1 MKFLTAI
8 FGTGIYFYAAPILF
22 QYGHNSYFGIPPSFI
37 EPSIRDNII
46 FFFDLT
52 RIVGQVAQG
61 LSFWIGVGLVF
72 LTLIVWFLISFQV
85 VRGLLLTICLVFLT
99 GFSLLGFYN
108 FGNKIAEM
116 KTEFQI
122 IPEGCLSNQENV
134 TYLVPAFYQT
144 TALIVPFDT
153 DSKKLKGSFFPR
165 ESSEL
170 GCEIQKTT
178 IGPVLR

>member
-22 QYGHNSYFGIPPSFI
+22 QYGHNSYYGIPPSFI

-52 RIVGQVAQG
+52 RIAGQVAQN
-61 LSFWIGVGLVF
+61 LSFWIWVGLVI
-72 LTLIVWFLISFQV
+72 LTLIMWFLISFQM
-85 VRGLLLTICLVFLT
+85 VRGFILTICLISLT
-99 GFSLLGFYN
+99 GFSLFGFYN

-116 KTEFQI
+116 KTEFQF
-122 IPEGCLSNQENV
+122 IPEGCLGDEENI

-144 TALIVPFDT
+144 TALIVPVDT
-153 DSKKLKGSFFPR
+153 DSKKMTGSFFPR
-165 ESSEL
+165 ESSDL
-170 GCEIQKTT
+170 GCEIQKGAM
-178 IGPVLR
+178 GPVLK